1 MPIHVDDTRH
11 PLVVVTFEGDL
22 TDAELAH
29 YLAEKESRV
38 LARRR
43 LSATVVD
50 ATNVRSVTAR
60 QRRMQAEWIEKHEET
75 LARYSVGSAFVITS
89 SLVQG
94 TLTAILW
101 LKPMPTPHVVV
112 GTFAEAEAWCRE
124 KLRERGVEAA

>member
-1 MPIHVDDTRH
+1 MPIHTDDTRH

-22 TDAELAH
+22 TDQELAH
-29 YLAEKESRV
+29 HHTEMESRV

-43 LSATVVD
+43 ISATLVD

-60 QRRMQAEWIEKHEET
+60 QRRMQAEWIEKNEET
-75 LARYSVGSAFVITS
+75 LARFSVGSAFVITS
-89 SLVQG
+89 SLVRG

-112 GTFAEAEAWCRE
+112 STFAEAEAWCRAQ
-124 KLRERGVEAA
+124 LRERGVEAA